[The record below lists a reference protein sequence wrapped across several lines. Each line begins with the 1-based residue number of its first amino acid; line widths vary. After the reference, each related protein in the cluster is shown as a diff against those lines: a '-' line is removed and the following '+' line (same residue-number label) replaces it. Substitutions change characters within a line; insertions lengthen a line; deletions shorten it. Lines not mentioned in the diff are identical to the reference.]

1 MKRRNKIYYVN
12 PMSYNN
18 LGLYDYSLLSNI
30 KNVSVSYFCNLLYDQ
45 KKLPN
50 KTYRLYTYSNKK
62 GIFKIISYF
71 ISQLQLIFFCV
82 KNPPAIIHFQ
92 WLKIPSMDYY
102 VLKVLRRFSNHLI
115 LTAHNLLPHNSGDTY
130 YKSYAKIYH
139 SVNTIIVH
147 AEKTKQEL
155 IEKFGITPNK
165 IVVIPHGVL
174 DLSSEIDHTAVS
186 AKVTEI
192 RQQLKL
198 KDKVVFSVLG
208 GLNEYKGINLIVDA
222 WKDKTLSE
230 NKNIQ
235 LLIAG
240 AGSVEKVLELAT
252 IDNVHIENRYL
263 TDMEFLTYLRVS
275 DFVLLPYKSISQSG
289 VLLSAL
295 SEHKRVIVTDVGG
308 LKDPFKF
315 GKIGYVLKEYSI
327 NELKLAILKASE
339 TVKEYPKE
347 TIWNKI
353 EMFYN
358 WSTIGSKT
366 QNLYSSINENPV
378 N

>member
-1 MKRRNKIYYVN
+1 
-12 PMSYNN
+12 MSYNN

>member
-50 KTYRLYTYSNKK
+50 KTYRFYSYSNKK

-71 ISQLQLIFFCV
+71 ISQLQLIFFSI

-102 VLKVLRRFSNHLI
+102 VLKILRRFSNHLI
-115 LTAHNLLPHNSGDTY
+115 LTAHNVLPHNSGEIY
-130 YKSYAKIYH
+130 FKSYAKIYQT
-139 SVNTIIVH
+139 VNTIIVH
-147 AEKTKQEL
+147 AENTKQEL
-155 IEKFGITPNK
+155 IEKFSISSNK

-174 DLSSEIDHTAVS
+174 DLSYEIDHESVRV
-186 AKVTEI
+186 KVTEI
-192 RQQLKL
+192 RKELKI
-198 KDKVVFSVLG
+198 KDKIVFSVLG
-208 GLNEYKGINLIVDA
+208 GLNEYKGINLIVDT
-222 WKDKTLSE
+222 WKNKKLSE

-240 AGSVEKVLELAT
+240 SGSVEKVSELAKT
-252 IDNVHIENRYL
+252 DNVHIENRYL
-263 TDMEFLTYLRVS
+263 TDVEFLAFLRIS
-275 DFVLLPYKSISQSG
+275 DFVLLPYKAISQSG

-315 GKIGYVLKEYSI
+315 GKIGYVLKEYSVS
-327 NELKLAILKASE
+327 ELKSAILKASE
-339 TVKEYPKE
+339 TAKEYPKD
-347 TIWNKI
+347 TVWNEI

-358 WSTIGSKT
+358 WSTIGSETKDV
-366 QNLYSSINENPV
+366 YVSILGL
-378 N
+378 

>member
-30 KNVSVSYFCNLLYDQ
+30 KNVNVSYFCNLLYNQ

-50 KTYRLYTYSNKK
+50 KTYRFYSYSNKK
-62 GIFKIISYF
+62 GIIKIISYF
-71 ISQLQLIFFCV
+71 LSQLQLIFFCV

-115 LTAHNLLPHNSGDTY
+115 LTAHNVLPHNSGEIY
-130 YKSYAKIYH
+130 FKSYAKIYH
-139 SVNTIIVH
+139 TVNTIIVH
-147 AEKTKQEL
+147 AENTKQEL
-155 IEKFGITPNK
+155 IEKFSISSNK

-174 DLSSEIDHTAVS
+174 DLSNEIDHEFVRV
-186 AKVTEI
+186 KVTET
-192 RQQLKL
+192 RKELKI
-198 KDKVVFSVLG
+198 KNKIVFSVLG
-208 GLNEYKGINLIVDA
+208 GLNEYKGINLIVDT

-240 AGSVEKVLELAT
+240 SGSVEKVSELAKT
-252 IDNVHIENRYL
+252 DNVHIENRYL
-263 TDMEFLTYLRVS
+263 TDVEFLAFLRIS
-275 DFVLLPYKSISQSG
+275 DFVLLPYKAISQSG

-315 GKIGYVLKEYSI
+315 GKIGYVLKEYSVS
-327 NELKLAILKASE
+327 ELKSAILKASE
-339 TVKEYPKE
+339 TAKEYPIE
-347 TIWNKI
+347 TVWNEI

-366 QNLYSSINENPV
+366 KNVYVSILGL
-378 N
+378 